1 LFLEEV
7 LFSSVVVVAASLLS
21 LLFSSDFEDEE
32 SVSVVVVPCGEPL
45 AENGGGLDAARMMV
59 PPGMVSQED
68 DFSQQAEGSG
78 PQQNLT
84 SLLSLLKLAG
94 QGTSAMSRGCSFGSG
109 RMG

>member
-1 LFLEEV
+1 
-7 LFSSVVVVAASLLS
+7 VVAVSLLGT
-21 LLFSSDFEDEE
+21 LLFSSEFEDGEE
-32 SVSVVVVPCGEPL
+32 EVVVVPCGELL